1 MTLTPL
7 LAASPLIQL
16 HVAAA
21 VAALG
26 LTFVQ
31 LIGRKRSRAHRRVG
45 YAWAGAM
52 MLLALSGL
60 FIPTTAVIGPFSP
73 IHLLALLVLASVPL
87 AVFQARAGK
96 VRAHRRTVHNL
107 IVFALLGAGAFTFW
121 PGRLMHAVAFGG

>member
-7 LAASPLIQL
+7 LAAPPVIQL

-21 VAALG
+21 AVALG
-26 LTFVQ
+26 LTAVQ
-31 LIGRKRSRAHRRVG
+31 LVGHKGSRAHRRLG

-52 MLLALSGL
+52 ILLALTGL
-60 FIPTTAVIGPFSP
+60 FIHTIHMIGPFSP
-73 IHLLALLVLASVPL
+73 IHLLSLLVLVMVPRAVL
-87 AVFQARAGK
+87 AARAGK
-96 VRAHRRTVHNL
+96 VRAHRLTVHSL